1 MGENE
6 YSTILWQVR
15 DHVGWLTLNRPDKH
29 NAFDMIMCDEVAE
42 VWDRARRDDDVHVVV
57 VTAAGDKAFCTG
69 IDRDFVPSAEEGTA
83 DYEFTP
89 YTYDDP
95 GLRLGPRA
103 NRCWK
108 PVIAAV
114 NGMAAGGAFYLL
126 GEVDF
131 IIASKSATFF
141 DPHLTYGMP
150 AVYEPM
156 SMMRRMPFGEVMRMT
171 LMGNHERLSAERAH
185 QIGLVSEV
193 VPADELTAAAAWV
206 AERIASQPTGATVAT
221 VRALWAA
228 RELTPGTAEDLG
240 AVLLHLGM
248 TEESLD
254 EGARMFASGRRTEP
268 RIR

>member
-1 MGENE
+1 MGTSAFTTVVWE
-6 YSTILWQVR
+6 VR
-15 DHVGWLTLNRPDKH
+15 DHVGWLTLNRPERH
-29 NAFDMIMCDEVAE
+29 NAFDATMCDEIAR
-42 VWDRARRDDDVHVVV
+42 VWATARHDDDVRVVV

-69 IDRDFVPSAEEGTA
+69 IDRDFVPADGGT
-83 DYEFTP
+83 DYDFTP

-95 GLRLGPRA
+95 GRQLGPRA

-114 NGMAAGGAFYLL
+114 NGMACGGAFYLL

-131 IIASKSATFF
+131 IIAADHATFF

-156 SMMRRMPFGEVMRMT
+156 SMMRRMPFGELMRMT
-171 LMGNHERLSAERAH
+171 LLGNHERLSAARAH

-193 VPADELTAAAAWV
+193 APAAELLDRAAW
-206 AERIASQPTGATVAT
+206 AAGAIASQPPGPTVAT
-221 VRALWAA
+221 VRSLWAA
-228 RELTPGTAEDLG
+228 REMAPGTAEELG
-240 AVLLHLGM
+240 AVLLGLGM
-248 TEESLD
+248 TEESLA
-254 EGARMFASGRRTEP
+254 EGSEQFSSGRRIEP

>member
-1 MGENE
+1 MGDTA
-6 YSTILWQVR
+6 YSTILWDVH
-15 DHVGWLTLNRPDKH
+15 DHVGWLTLNRPDRY
-29 NAFDMIMCDEVAE
+29 NAFDMTMCDEIAD
-42 VWDRARRDDDVHVVV
+42 VWARVRHDDDIHVVV
-57 VTAAGDKAFCTG
+57 LTAAGDKAFCTG
-69 IDRDFVPSAEEGTA
+69 IDRDFVPAKGGV
-83 DYEFTP
+83 DYTFTP

-114 NGMAAGGAFYLL
+114 NGMACGGAFYLL

-131 IIASKSATFF
+131 IIAADHATFF

-156 SMMRRMPFGEVMRMT
+156 VMMRRMPFAEVMRMT
-171 LMGNHERLSAERAH
+171 LLANHERMSAQRAL

-193 VPADELTAAAAWV
+193 VPASELRAAVTWAAE
-206 AERIASQPTGATVAT
+206 AIASQPTAATVAT

-228 RELTPGTAEDLG
+228 RDLPQGTAEDLG
-240 AVLLHLGM
+240 AVMLNLGM
-248 TEESLD
+248 SEESLA
-254 EGARMFASGRRTEP
+254 EGANVFASGTRIEP
-268 RIR
+268 RTR

>member
-1 MGENE
+1 MTGDNG
-6 YSTILWQVR
+6 YSTILFEVR
-15 DHVGWLTLNRPDKH
+15 DHVGWLTLNRPERY
-29 NAFDMIMCDEVAE
+29 NAFDMVMCDEIAD
-42 VWDRARRDDDVHVVV
+42 VWSRVRRDDDIHVVV
-57 VTAAGDKAFCTG
+57 LGAAGDKAFCTG
-69 IDRDFVPSAEEGTA
+69 IDRDFVPSEEGV

-95 GLRLGPRA
+95 GLRLGPRS

-114 NGMAAGGAFYLL
+114 NGMACGGAFYLL

-131 IIASKSATFF
+131 IIAADHATFF

-171 LMGNHERLSAERAH
+171 LLANHERLSAQRAH
-185 QIGLVSEV
+185 EIGLVSEV
-193 VPADELTAAAAWV
+193 VPAEELEAAATWA
-206 AERIASQPTGATVAT
+206 AGAIASQPTAATVAT
-221 VRALWAA
+221 VRTLWAA
-228 RELTPGTAEDLG
+228 RELAPGTAEDLG

-248 TEESLD
+248 SEEGLD
-254 EGARMFASGRRTEP
+254 EGAAVFASGKRIEP
-268 RIR
+268 RVR